1 MNGIVA
7 VVFVSVG
14 TISVFAIRLR
24 KTEGGYVV
32 FVFEHRSDSFSESDV
47 HDSVTNHAS
56 ITARTGCTKRMCV
69 INEKF
74 TILSLNNKPR
84 LVVREHRASAMKLLN
99 IKSAGLS
106 ARRGN
111 CNLLYERMSI

>member
-1 MNGIVA
+1 
-7 VVFVSVG
+7 
-14 TISVFAIRLR
+14 
-24 KTEGGYVV
+24 
-32 FVFEHRSDSFSESDV
+32 
-47 HDSVTNHAS
+47 
-56 ITARTGCTKRMCV
+56 MCV

-84 LVVREHRASAMKLLN
+84 LVVREHWASAMKLLN